1 LERALRHYREQAE
14 ATRDHPARRAE
25 YAHACDALGGLYR
38 GFGQHDQAEQSLRQ
52 AAATYHQLVKDSP
65 DSVKHLFNLA
75 WCRGK
80 LGELIAADRPD
91 EAVAAYREALAL
103 LQQLPAEV
111 GDPAAPGRERARL
124 LANLGKA
131 LRALGRHDEAA
142 PCFQQAAAVW
152 SELAGRASHDP
163 QPRLEVARSH
173 DQRAAALEASG
184 RSAAAEAAFR
194 EALTVARRLA
204 DDFPKSPWC
213 HRELAGALHNLARL
227 ALADH
232 RLAEANQLVE
242 DAMRHQQKAMDLQ
255 PNDTE
260 LLGALER
267 QQALLSQ
274 IAVKRGQG
282 Q

>member
-1 LERALRHYREQAE
+1 
-14 ATRDHPARRAE
+14 
-25 YAHACDALGGLYR
+25 
-38 GFGQHDQAEQSLRQ
+38 
-52 AAATYHQLVKDSP
+52 
-65 DSVKHLFNLA
+65 
-75 WCRGK
+75 
-80 LGELIAADRPD
+80 
-91 EAVAAYREALAL
+91 
-103 LQQLPAEV
+103 
-111 GDPAAPGRERARL
+111 
-124 LANLGKA
+124 
-131 LRALGRHDEAA
+131 
-142 PCFQQAAAVW
+142 VW